1 MFILRRKYH
10 SLAAW
15 QVLCKTYT
23 TYAVLNTVNWIF
35 FKTAS
40 SGGLFAV
47 PKTWVFRI
55 TSIFYLP
62 VMVYSSTEVPG
73 LKTHIYLIPGRA
85 LFNQEKSKLMQ
96 TKGQLSER
104 FWSCFFVCTTFDS
117 FLNDFLVQGQTPLEI
132 VLLHYG
138 GSEFHLR
145 DSSSRALPSSSHS
158 RKHSLS
164 TV

>member
-1 MFILRRKYH
+1 M
-10 SLAAW
+10 
-15 QVLCKTYT
+15 
-23 TYAVLNTVNWIF
+23 LNTVNWIF

-117 FLNDFLVQGQTPLEI
+117 FLND
-132 VLLHYG
+132 LHYSLG
-138 GSEFHLR
+138 KSK
-145 DSSSRALPSSSHS
+145 SSSVHFRIICFVFSIGSGTASAAKYSFFTTSTTASWLSLPAG
-158 RKHSLS
+158 
-164 TV
+164 TIT